1 MTPKLCQQLLSIIS
15 KAISTFTCNNVQFP
29 YTQFFG
35 CFSQHKE
42 RIGSYTYPLAVT
54 QPSWS
59 RFLPVRHF
67 CRSVRSVVHSSGKN
81 FGLRSFSFSA
91 VPLSLLWQPRYSSFF
106 FHALSGKAFFR
117 SPSSTSSNFSVCSS
131 LSFPG
136 SSRNI
141 FFCKYHHLPSQKPS
155 SVLYFAGISK
165 VPCTF

>member
-1 MTPKLCQQLLSIIS
+1 MFQLANFYS
-15 KAISTFTCNNVQFP
+15 
-29 YTQFFG
+29 
-35 CFSQHKE
+35 SQHKE
-42 RIGSYTYPLAVT
+42 RIGSCTCPLAVIP
-54 QPSWS
+54 PSWS
-59 RFLPVRHF
+59 KFLPVRHF
-67 CRSVRSVVHSSGKN
+67 CHPERSVVHSSGKIRVAEL
-81 FGLRSFSFSA
+81 FILCRALVTIMTAALF
-91 VPLSLLWQPRYSSFF
+91 LFF

-136 SSRNI
+136 SSRSS

>member
-1 MTPKLCQQLLSIIS
+1 MFRKTVP
-15 KAISTFTCNNVQFP
+15 A
-29 YTQFFG
+29 
-35 CFSQHKE
+35 FSCHNIKFLNIRFSAHFIQHKW
-42 RIGSYTYPLAVT
+42 RIGSLTCPLAVT
-54 QPSWS
+54 PPSWS